1 MTPLAEGA
9 ASVHLVIAVKDL
21 DAAKSRLADR
31 FPASQ
36 RTSLVLAML
45 HDTLDAAAAA
55 ASVSEWSV
63 VTPDS
68 RVAALVRDLGGHA
81 IPEPPIAG
89 SVDDRLNTALASA
102 DRYVRGHNS
111 GVDVIALQA
120 DLPSLRTDELDEA
133 FAESEPHGRSVVV
146 DHTGTGTSALIV
158 RGTTEPLGPRF
169 GEDSA
174 RRHIESGATPLRG
187 EWPGLRLDV
196 DTAVDV
202 RAAVE
207 LGIGSHTERLLGELG
222 WL

>member
-1 MTPLAEGA
+1 M
-9 ASVHLVIAVKDL
+9 KDL

-31 FPASQ
+31 FPASA

-55 ASVSEWSV
+55 VPVSGWSV

-68 RVAALVRDLGGHA
+68 RVARFVHDLGGHV
-81 IPEPPIAG
+81 IPEPPLAG

-102 DRYVRGHNS
+102 DRHVRGTN
-111 GVDVIALQA
+111 GVVDVIALQA
-120 DLPSLRTDELDEA
+120 DLPALRTDELEEA
-133 FAESEPHGRSVVV
+133 FTESDPQGRSVVV
-146 DHTGTGTSALIV
+146 DHTGTGTAALIV
-158 RGTTEPLGPRF
+158 RGTADPLGPQF

-174 RRHIESGATPLRG
+174 RRHIESGAAPLTG
-187 EWPGLRLDV
+187 NWPGLRLDV

-207 LGIGSHTERLLGELG
+207 LGVGPHTGRLLGELG